1 MHKKLTFVITLA
13 FAALLMVTSC
23 NDEGKYEIKNG
34 TVVYTYWTF
43 SFGTIEH
50 ELKDADAT
58 TFQSIER
65 WLGRDA
71 THVWFKDRLMEGAD
85 PGSLKA
91 DDYPLCHDKR
101 DYYYQGA
108 PLHVADM
115 NSFDI
120 KKLDD
125 SELWATDS
133 QYIYFDSIRIEGG
146 DPATFEYIEHLEAKD
161 HLNVY
166 YYGRVLPDAD
176 PATYKS
182 MSIYSKDKSHV
193 WYCGEIVEGADPE
206 TFEVESTLEFE
217 KPDAHD
223 KFRSYRRGEPFESN
237 NN

>member
-1 MHKKLTFVITLA
+1 MRKKLSFFIA
-13 FAALLMVTSC
+13 FAFAVLLMMTSC

-43 SFGTIEH
+43 SFGTQEH
-50 ELKDADAT
+50 ELKDADAE
-58 TFQSIER
+58 TFQSVER

-71 THVWFKDRLMEGAD
+71 THVWFKERLIEGAD

-91 DDYPLCHDKR
+91 EEYPLCHDKR

-115 NSFDI
+115 ASFNI
-120 KKLDD
+120 KKCEER
-125 SELWATDS
+125 ELWGTDS
-133 QYIYFDSIRIEGG
+133 QYIYFDSIRIAGG
-146 DPATFEYIEHLEAKD
+146 DPATFEYIEFWEAKD
-161 HLNVY
+161 RLNVY
-166 YYGRVLPDAD
+166 YHGEVLPNAD
-176 PATYKS
+176 PATYQP
-182 MSIYSKDKSHV
+182 MSNYAKDKSHV

-206 TFEVESTLEFE
+206 TFESEPTLDSD

-223 KFRSYRRGEPFESN
+223 KFRSYRKGEPFESN